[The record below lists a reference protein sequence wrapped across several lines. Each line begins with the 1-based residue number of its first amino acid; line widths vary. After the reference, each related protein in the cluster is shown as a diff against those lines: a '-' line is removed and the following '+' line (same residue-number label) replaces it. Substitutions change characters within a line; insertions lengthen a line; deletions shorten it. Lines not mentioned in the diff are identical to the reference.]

1 MAYQFI
7 RQEPCYDHILFVLA
21 LDRDKMKE
29 RILIGTEQQIRFRLD
44 GNKDNDVIYDIT
56 RPLGRFL
63 IDFEYD
69 KEKEEKKLRK
79 AEYEYGRE
87 QGREEGREE
96 GRIEGERSGRTHLL
110 TLISQMSA
118 GEDADKVT
126 QLTDPEVLEAMMKKY
141 GIE

>member
-63 IDFEYD
+63 IDLNMI
-69 KEKEEKKLRK
+69 KK
-79 AEYEYGRE
+79 
-87 QGREEGREE
+87 
-96 GRIEGERSGRTHLL
+96 RTGIYMDLL
-110 TLISQMSA
+110 PYVMHCTLTVGNSLHWNRLLVIFWQKNISP
-118 GEDADKVT
+118 V
-126 QLTDPEVLEAMMKKY
+126 
-141 GIE
+141 IR

>member
-87 QGREEGREE
+87 QGREEGR
-96 GRIEGERSGRTHLL
+96 IEGERSGRTHLL

>member
-69 KEKEEKKLRK
+69 KEL
-79 AEYEYGRE
+79 EY
-87 QGREEGREE
+87 
-96 GRIEGERSGRTHLL
+96 IWTCSPT
-110 TLISQMSA
+110 
-118 GEDADKVT
+118 
-126 QLTDPEVLEAMMKKY
+126 
-141 GIE
+141 

>member
-63 IDFEYD
+63 I
-69 KEKEEKKLRK
+69 KK
-79 AEYEYGRE
+79 
-87 QGREEGREE
+87 
-96 GRIEGERSGRTHLL
+96 RTGIYMDLL
-110 TLISQMSA
+110 PYVMHCTLTVGNSLHWNRLLVIFWQKNISP
-118 GEDADKVT
+118 V
-126 QLTDPEVLEAMMKKY
+126 
-141 GIE
+141 IR

>member
-63 IDFEYD
+63 LAQHLEIDLKDIMAIGDHQNDIEMLTEAGIGVAVGNATDEAKNSADFV
-69 KEKEEKKLRK
+69 
-79 AEYEYGRE
+79 A
-87 QGREEGREE
+87 EGRCID
-96 GRIEGERSGRTHLL
+96 GV
-110 TLISQMSA
+110 A
-118 GEDADKVT
+118 
-126 QLTDPEVLEAMMKKY
+126 EAVEKY
-141 GIE
+141 CDIVI

>member
-29 RILIGTEQQIRFRLD
+29 RILIGTEQQIRFRLV

-69 KEKEEKKLRK
+69 KK
-79 AEYEYGRE
+79 
-87 QGREEGREE
+87 
-96 GRIEGERSGRTHLL
+96 RTGIYMDLL
-110 TLISQMSA
+110 PYVMHCTLTVGNSLHWNRLLVIFWQKNISP
-118 GEDADKVT
+118 V
-126 QLTDPEVLEAMMKKY
+126 
-141 GIE
+141 IR